1 MVLCRSMSPLS
12 SGDVFTERS
21 IKALNLKLEAKW
33 DITLST
39 TQQFCLEFYNTEQQ
53 IYKNITKCYKV
64 KFNNNLNLNK
74 IIAQ

>member
-12 SGDVFTERS
+12 SEDVFTERS

-39 TQQFCLEFYNTEQQ
+39 TQ
-53 IYKNITKCYKV
+53 
-64 KFNNNLNLNK
+64 
-74 IIAQ
+74 